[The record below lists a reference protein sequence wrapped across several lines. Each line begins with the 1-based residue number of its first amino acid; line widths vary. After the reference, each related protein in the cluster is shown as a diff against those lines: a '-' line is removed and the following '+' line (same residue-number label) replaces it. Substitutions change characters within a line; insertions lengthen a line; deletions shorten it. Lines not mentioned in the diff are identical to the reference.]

1 MLDWTRANR
10 CGWLDFPN
18 SGVEMMNRTLY
29 AALILS
35 WSAIVNSA
43 AGGDLTGTWGL
54 TTTIK
59 SEPASGI
66 LLLRMDS
73 EGPLLTG
80 FYRTAWMGPDTR
92 IANARYNDLDGT
104 VTFSVT
110 RMVAGERVTAH
121 YRGKFQGN
129 TITGKL
135 SVERGGQSEFHVWEA
150 KRL

>member
-1 MLDWTRANR
+1 
-10 CGWLDFPN
+10 
-18 SGVEMMNRTLY
+18 MNRTLY

-35 WSAIVNSA
+35 CSAIVNSA

-54 TTTIK
+54 TTTNK
-59 SEPASGI
+59 NEPASGI
-66 LLLRMDS
+66 LLLRQDS

-80 FYRTAWMGPDTR
+80 MYRTEWMGPDTR

-110 RMVAGERVTAH
+110 RVVAGEKVTAH
-121 YRGKFQGN
+121 FKGKFQGN
-129 TITGKL
+129 TMTGKL
-135 SVERGGQSEFHVWEA
+135 SIERGGQSESHIWEA